1 MQQPFHE
8 AVKIIVG
15 GNGCDLIPLD
25 CKLDVSLQKAC

>member
-15 GNGCDLIPLD
+15 GNGWDLIPLD
-25 CKLDVSLQKAC
+25 WKVGASLQKAY